1 MIYLDNAATT
11 HHKPKSVLKAV
22 ENELKHAANPGRSG
36 HNCSLKSS
44 ERIYN
49 ARKQLGDLF
58 HIENIENIILTPN
71 ATYALNF
78 GIKGILSEGDHVITT
93 SMEHN
98 SVLRPLYAIPG
109 ISVTQIKADF
119 YGFVEPARIEAEI
132 QPETKLIVVNHS
144 SNVTGSVQDIR
155 SIGEIA
161 KRHGILF
168 MVDASQSAGV
178 LPIDVKE
185 LQIDLLGFP
194 GHKGLYGPQGTGGL
208 YIRPGLNLK
217 TVIEGG
223 TGSESSLLHNP
234 DFLPDK
240 LESGTL
246 NTPGF
251 HGLSKG
257 VEYVLKEG
265 VSNILSY
272 ERFLLDLMKET
283 LYNMEQVTVYGPV
296 DSKRQTGTLSINLK
310 GMDSGVAANLLND
323 DYQIAVRSGFHCAY
337 PAHETIGTE
346 KTGTVRISVSAF
358 TKEKE
363 IKKFLEAIHKMTKTK
378 I

>member
-11 HHKPKSVLKAV
+11 RRKPKCVFKAV

-49 ARKQLGDLF
+49 TRKALGDLF
-58 HIENIENIILTPN
+58 HIENIEDIVLTPN

-98 SVLRPLYAIPG
+98 SVLRPLYSMTG
-109 ISVTQIKADF
+109 ISVTQVQADQ
-119 YGFVEPARIEAEI
+119 YGFVNPARIEAEI
-132 QPETKLIVVNHS
+132 KPETKLIVVNHS
-144 SNVTGSVQDIR
+144 SNVTGSIQDIGA
-155 SIGEIA
+155 IGQIA

-178 LPIDVKE
+178 LPIDVDAF
-185 LQIDLLGFP
+185 QIDLMGFP

-208 YIRPGLNLK
+208 YIRPGLHLK
-217 TVIEGG
+217 TIIEGG

-234 DFLPDK
+234 GFLPDQF
-240 LESGTL
+240 ESGTL

-251 HGLSKG
+251 YGLSKG

-272 ERFLLDLMKET
+272 EHFLLDLMKET
-283 LYNMEQVTVYGPV
+283 LYNMDQVTVYGPA

-323 DYQIAVRSGFHCAY
+323 DYHIAVRSGFHCAY
-337 PAHETIGTE
+337 PAHETIGTQ
-346 KTGTVRISVSAF
+346 KTGTVRVSVSAF

-363 IKKFLEAIHKMTKTK
+363 VKQFLTAIHKISKVGY
-378 I
+378 

>member
-22 ENELKHAANPGRSG
+22 ENELKNAANPGRSG

-49 ARKQLGDLF
+49 ARKVLGDLF
-58 HIENIENIILTPN
+58 HIENIEDIILTPN

-98 SVLRPLYAIPG
+98 SVLRPLYALSG
-109 ISVTQIKADF
+109 ISVTRVKADC
-119 YGFVEPARIEAEI
+119 YGFVDPAWIEAEI
-132 QPETKLIVVNHS
+132 KPETKLIVVNHS
-144 SNVTGSVQDIR
+144 SNVTGSIQDIC
-155 SIGEIA
+155 SIGQIA
-161 KRHGILF
+161 KRYGILF

-178 LPIDVKE
+178 LPIDVNE
-185 LQIDLLGFP
+185 FQIDLLGFP

-217 TVIEGG
+217 TIIEGG
-223 TGSESSLLHNP
+223 TGSESSLLNNP

-251 HGLSKG
+251 YGLSKG

-272 ERFLLDLMKET
+272 EHFLLDLMKET

-296 DSKRQTGTLSINLK
+296 DSKRQTGTLSINLN
-310 GMDSGVAANLLND
+310 GMDSGVVANLLND
-323 DYQIAVRSGFHCAY
+323 DYHIAVRSGFHCAY

-346 KTGTVRISVSAF
+346 KTGTVRVSVSAF

-363 IKKFLEAIHKMTKTK
+363 VKKFLEAIHKMSKTK
-378 I
+378 C